1 MKIKELWQRWQ
12 EPICY
17 LFFGVLTTVVNYIV
31 YFLATRGAGLH
42 YMVAT
47 GLSWVVAVLFAFVT
61 NRRFVFASDAKGKVA
76 VGAELLRFIG
86 GRVLSLLLEA
96 LIMFLGIEGLKLL
109 RYDWA
114 VKTVAQVGVVVS
126 NYFLSKFFVFKKETL
141 QS

>member
-1 MKIKELWQRWQ
+1 MKIKQLWQRWQ

-61 NRRFVFASDAKGKVA
+61 NRRFVFASGAKGKVA

-126 NYFLSKFFVFKKETL
+126 NYFLSKFFVFKKETP